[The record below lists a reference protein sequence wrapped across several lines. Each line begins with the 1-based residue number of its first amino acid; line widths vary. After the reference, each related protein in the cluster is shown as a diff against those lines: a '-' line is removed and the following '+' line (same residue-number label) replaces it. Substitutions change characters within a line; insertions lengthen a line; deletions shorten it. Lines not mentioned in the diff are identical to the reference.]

1 MALTKLSKSMKI
13 TTQGIKELIDRIE
26 KDSKELQMLYSQPD
40 PPGSG
45 G

>member
-1 MALTKLSKSMKI
+1 MKKEEKEKR
-13 TTQGIKELIDRIE
+13 IKELIEIID
-26 KDSKELQMLYSQPD
+26 KASSELNKLYSQPD